1 MKGMKIKY
9 ESRKTGNEETILT
22 PYVSRDPMENIEN
35 FDRLYGGAVY
45 SDVADVLRTEPYPFG
60 EPLEMHDGDEIV
72 VNDETF
78 TVWREGICGEPR
90 ESYRDSRG
98 EHYID
103 TYSVTDADGNLM
115 ATTLDG
121 WMTRDEVISE
131 IVYSLTQ
138 PRQTPDG
145 NMIRKRKDVYTS
157 IETVN
162 VTGRYTMYVKIT
174 DAAKA
179 MCLSKG
185 DRVKVTIERI

>member
-9 ESRKTGNEETILT
+9 ESKKTGNEETILA

-45 SDVADVLRTEPYPFG
+45 SDVADVLRTELYPFG
-60 EPLEMHDGDEIV
+60 EPLEMNDGDEIV

-78 TVWREGICGEPR
+78 TVWREDICGEPR
-90 ESYRDSRG
+90 EIYKDSHG

-145 NMIRKRKDVYTS
+145 DMIQKRKDVYTS